1 MGSVRD
7 GWAREVAGPGAIQE
21 LLFAGLWVRPREI
34 VQAADGISL
43 PSGAAREIPTD
54 PCADG

>member
-7 GWAREVAGPGAIQE
+7 GWAREVAESGAIHE
-21 LLFAGLWVRPREI
+21 LRSSGLWVRPREI